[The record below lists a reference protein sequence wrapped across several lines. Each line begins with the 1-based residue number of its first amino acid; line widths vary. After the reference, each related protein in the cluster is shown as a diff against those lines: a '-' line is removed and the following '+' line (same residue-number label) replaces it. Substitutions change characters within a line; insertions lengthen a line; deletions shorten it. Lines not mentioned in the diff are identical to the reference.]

1 MKINSLRI
9 MTLCVILITLI
20 SCKSKPQTGTTG
32 GNNNVVEKENTP
44 EIIYNDSIQDTFFG
58 VKFGTEKREL
68 IRKFE
73 SHNLVYDKY
82 LSDDTTL
89 RFRSRSGRKF
99 NFGGLSWEMLNV
111 CLSNNRFYFIQF
123 MNAFKDK
130 AAAIN
135 EYDGLLSTVSSKY
148 EMMEEAP
155 KDSTEYKI
163 SRGYSK
169 KDPHHYVVTSV
180 FRYES
185 YRGVIFNGV
194 TLDYFDEDYQ
204 SSVSDEL

>member
-32 GNNNVVEKENTP
+32 GNNNIVEKENTP

-73 SHNLVYDKY
+73 SHNLVYNQY
-82 LSDDTTL
+82 LSDETNL
-89 RFRSRSGRKF
+89 HFRPRNGRNF
-99 NFGGLSWEMLNV
+99 NFGGLSWQMLNV

-135 EYDGLLSTVSSKY
+135 EYEGLLSTVSSKY
-148 EMMEEAP
+148 EMMEEDP
-155 KDSTEYKI
+155 KDSTIFKI

-169 KDPHHYVVTSV
+169 KDARHYIVTSV

-185 YRGVIFNGV
+185 VGRDIFNGV
-194 TLDYFDEDYQ
+194 TLDYYDEDYQ

>member
-1 MKINSLRI
+1 

-32 GNNNVVEKENTP
+32 GNNNIVEKENTP

-73 SHNLVYDKY
+73 SHNLVYNQY
-82 LSDDTTL
+82 LSDETNL
-89 RFRSRSGRKF
+89 HFRPRNGRNF
-99 NFGGLSWEMLNV
+99 NFGGLSWQMLNV

-135 EYDGLLSTVSSKY
+135 EYEGLLSTVSSKY

-155 KDSTEYKI
+155 KDSTIFKI

-169 KDPHHYVVTSV
+169 KDARHYIVTSV

-185 YRGVIFNGV
+185 VGRDIFNGV
-194 TLDYFDEDYQ
+194 TLDYYDEDYQ